1 MKVFIV
7 HAHPEPQSFCAAL
20 KSAAV
25 AEFEQLG
32 HEVQLSDLYA
42 MGFQPV
48 ASAVDFGARANPD
61 YCVYALE
68 QRHGVSTGTLSADIR
83 AELEKLLWCDLLVFV
98 FPVFWFS
105 TPAML
110 KGWIDRVFVS
120 GQVYGG
126 KRIYDRGGLVGRR
139 ALVGLTLGGQEHMF
153 GEHGIHGPLEGMLRH
168 LLQGTLAYA
177 GLQVLPP
184 FVGWHVPYITDEARH
199 HLLRAWRKRI
209 RSIDDTPSLQFASV
223 ADYDDRLRPLVTAV
237 QRTGD
242 VPPPAS

>member
-1 MKVFIV
+1 MRIFIV
-7 HAHPEPQSFCAAL
+7 HAHPEPKSFCTAM

-25 AEFEQLG
+25 EEFERQG
-32 HEVQLSDLYA
+32 HEVLVSDLYA
-42 MGFQPV
+42 MGFDPV
-48 ASAVDFGARANPD
+48 ASAADFGERANPD

-68 QRHGVSTGTLSADIR
+68 QRKGVETGTLSADIR
-83 AELEKLLWCDLLVFV
+83 AELDKLFWCDLIVFV

-120 GQVYGG
+120 GKVYGG

-153 GEHGIHGPLEGMLRH
+153 GTQGIHGPLDDMLKH

-184 FVGWHVPYITDEARH
+184 FIGWHVPYITDEARH
-199 HLLRAWRKRI
+199 QLLGAWRR
-209 RSIDDTPSLQFASV
+209 RVQLIDDATPLQFPSLAE
-223 ADYDDRLRPLVTAV
+223 YDDRLRPLAV
-237 QRTGD
+237 
-242 VPPPAS
+242 PME

>member
-7 HAHPEPQSFCAAL
+7 HAHPEPQSFCTAM

-25 AEFEQLG
+25 EIFERQG
-32 HEVQLSDLYA
+32 HEVQVSDLYA

-48 ASAVDFGARANPD
+48 ASTADFGDRADPD

-68 QRHGVSTGTLSADIR
+68 QRHGVDTGTLGADIR
-83 AELEKLLWCDLLVFV
+83 AELDKLLWCELLVLV
-98 FPVFWFS
+98 FPLFWFS

-120 GQVYGG
+120 GRVYGG
-126 KRIYDRGGLVGRR
+126 KRFYDRGGLVGRR

-153 GEHGIHGPLEGMLRH
+153 GPQGIHGPLEGMLKH

-184 FVGWHVPYITDEARH
+184 FVGWHVPYITDEARRQ
-199 HLLRAWRKRI
+199 LLAAWEHRL
-209 RSIDDTPSLQFASV
+209 RSVQDDTPLRFPSL
-223 ADYDDRLRPLVTAV
+223 ADYDDRLRPLS
-237 QRTGD
+237 
-242 VPPPAS
+242 VPVA

>member
-1 MKVFIV
+1 MRVFIV
-7 HAHPEPQSFCAAL
+7 HAHPEPKSFCTAM

-25 AEFEQLG
+25 EEFERQG
-32 HEVQLSDLYA
+32 HEVQVSDLYA

-48 ASAVDFGARANPD
+48 ASAADFGDRADPD
-61 YCVYALE
+61 YCTYALE
-68 QRHGVSTGTLSADIR
+68 QRHGLNTGTLSADIR
-83 AELEKLLWCDLLVFV
+83 AELDKLLWCDLLVVV

-105 TPAML
+105 TPAIL

-126 KRIYDRGGLVGRR
+126 KRFYDRGGLVGRR

-153 GEHGIHGPLEGMLRH
+153 GTQGIHGPLDGMLKH

-184 FVGWHVPYITDEARH
+184 FIGWHVPYVSDEARQQI
-199 HLLRAWRKRI
+199 LGNYSA
-209 RSIDDTPSLQFASV
+209 
-223 ADYDDRLRPLVTAV
+223 
-237 QRTGD
+237 
-242 VPPPAS
+242 PPPSGLTPPPLPVNCPT